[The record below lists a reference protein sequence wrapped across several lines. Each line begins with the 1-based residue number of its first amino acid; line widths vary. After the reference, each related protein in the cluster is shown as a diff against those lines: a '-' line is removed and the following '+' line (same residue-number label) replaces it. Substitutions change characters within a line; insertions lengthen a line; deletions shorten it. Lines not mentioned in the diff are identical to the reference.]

1 MRSAIGIGFLAA
13 LSIVLVSLAF
23 ATDVEKQK
31 PKALCPVMGE
41 PINQSIS
48 IDYHGA
54 KLYFCCNSCIQKF
67 KTKVSKYAARANLQL
82 VATGQA
88 RQTACPLTGGKTN
101 PSQKLKVGGVD
112 VLFCCAAC
120 PKKVAKLNAAEQ
132 LETVFGK
139 GFKKAFVVDKVEKK

>member
-1 MRSAIGIGFLAA
+1 MRSAIGIGVLTA
-13 LSIVLVSLAF
+13 LSIVFVSLAF
-23 ATDVEKQK
+23 AVDVEKKK

-54 KLYFCCNSCIQKF
+54 KLYFCCKSCVQKF
-67 KTKVSKYAARANLQL
+67 KTKVSNYAARANLQL
-82 VATGQA
+82 AATGQA
-88 RQTACPLTGGKTN
+88 LQTACPLTGGKTD

-120 PKKVAKLNAAEQ
+120 PKKVAKLDAEKQ
-132 LETVFGK
+132 IETVFGK
-139 GFKKAFVVDKVEKK
+139 GFDKGFIIDKK